1 MAVKILEGTGQGESL
16 GAVLF
21 CSTTDWAFGPV
32 FDSAQEAMDFLEF
45 CREPRSLTTNEL
57 EKAVGDFRVS
67 RTREDEAAPSV
78 ASRK

>member
-1 MAVKILEGTGQGESL
+1 MSVKILEGTGEGESR

-21 CSTTDWAFGPV
+21 CSTTEWAFGPV
-32 FDSAQEAMDFLEF
+32 FNSSQEAMDFLAF

-67 RTREDEAAPSV
+67 RTREDETAPSV
-78 ASRK
+78 ASLK